1 MTDPD
6 RSSLTRRALIARG
19 VAIAAAPLAGMT
31 LATSRAL
38 GQPQNEADVV
48 IIGAGAA
55 GISAARRIA
64 EAGRSYILLEASN
77 HVGGRTVT
85 DTAQFGVPFDLGA
98 PRLNMPAARPMAAY
112 GRAEGLDIYRAPDG
126 GRLYQDGREAG
137 DADYEDFIAT
147 VRRGER
153 AIVAAGDAGRDMPA
167 ARALPDLGAYGASA
181 RFVLGPFACAKELDQ
196 ISTVDVSRADER
208 EGEDI
213 CRQGVGTLVSQLA
226 RPLTVRLETPA
237 RAVELGPRLV
247 SVQTS
252 RGTVLGRTVIIA
264 VPPSLM
270 ASGKLRIQPGLP
282 QRQRTAVE
290 KITLGAFDHIGFR
303 LPRNPAGLGVDE
315 LIYFRAEGPRAYA
328 LRARIGGSDLYSLE
342 VGGDVATG
350 LADSPPDAAAAFVK
364 AALTREFG
372 ADTAARLGKVFAT
385 RWSKEPWALGAF
397 SCALP
402 GFGNMRR
409 AFTETVA
416 GRLVFAGEHA
426 HETLWGTV
434 GGAWLSGERAAKQVL
449 GLIGVRS
456 G

>member
-6 RSSLTRRALIARG
+6 RPFLTRRALIARG
-19 VAIAAAPLAGMT
+19 AAFAAAPLAGMT
-31 LATSRAL
+31 LQASRAL
-38 GQPQNEADVV
+38 GQQAEADVI

-64 EAGRSYILLEASN
+64 EAGRSYVLLEATN

-112 GRAEGLDIYRAPDG
+112 GRAEGLDIYRAPEG
-126 GRLYQDGREAG
+126 GRLYMDGREAS
-137 DADYEDFIAT
+137 DTDYEDFIAT

-153 AIVAAGDAGRDMPA
+153 AIVAAGDANRDMPA
-167 ARALPDLGAYGASA
+167 ARALPDLGPFGAGA
-181 RFVLGPFACAKELDQ
+181 RFVLGPFNCAKELDQ
-196 ISTVDVSRADER
+196 ISTVDVARSDDR
-208 EGEDI
+208 ESEDI
-213 CRQGVGTLVSQLA
+213 CRQGVGTLVAQLA
-226 RPLTVRLETPA
+226 RPLTVRLETAA
-237 RAVELGPRLV
+237 RSIELGPRLV
-247 SVQTS
+247 VVQTS
-252 RGTVLGRTVIIA
+252 RGTVLGRTVIVA
-264 VPPSLM
+264 VPPGLI
-270 ASGKLRIQPGLP
+270 ASGKLRINPSLP
-282 QRQRTAVE
+282 QRYRTAVE

-315 LIYFRAEGPRAYA
+315 LIYFRGDGPRGYA

-342 VGGDVATG
+342 VGGDVALG
-350 LADSPPDAAAAFVK
+350 LADAPPEAAATFLK

-372 ADTAARLGKVFAT
+372 ADAASRVGKVFAT
-385 RWSKEPWALGAF
+385 RWSKDPWALGAF

-434 GGAWLSGERAAKQVL
+434 GGAWLSGERAARQAL